1 MRMIY
6 FTAALTSLMSTMCN
20 VSRYNDKH
28 EHGLLT
34 LQAILTSDRTKEYK

>member
-1 MRMIY
+1 M
-6 FTAALTSLMSTMCN
+6 FALPAALNDLMSVMCN
-20 VSRYNDKH
+20 VARYNDKH